1 MAFKRATWHSGL
13 TYKQVCRSCQTEV
26 VYDDYAL
33 DFRPWY
39 ADGFV
44 YCPKCHTPLRHNEN
58 LAVENGKVQ
67 NNIVVN
73 ESAPSHIEINDAQV
87 VTEGERANFCPK
99 CGKKFEDADNFCS
112 VCGTKR

>member
-1 MAFKRATWHSGL
+1 MAFQRATWHSGL

-26 VYDDYAL
+26 IYDDFAL

-58 LAVENGKVQ
+58 LAVGREPVA
-67 NNIVVN
+67 NNITIN
-73 ESAPSHIEINDAQV
+73 ESAPSHIT
-87 VTEGERANFCPK
+87 TEDSQISSSRPNFCTK
-99 CGKKFEDADNFCS
+99 CGKKFEENDNFCAA
-112 VCGTKR
+112 CGTKR

>member
-58 LAVENGKVQ
+58 LAVGSDPVN
-67 NNIVVN
+67 NNITVN
-73 ESAPSHIEINDAQV
+73 ETETSHIEINDNVAD
-87 VTEGERANFCPK
+87 GFRANFCPK
-99 CGKKFEDADNFCS
+99 CGKKFEESDNFCAA
-112 VCGTKR
+112 CGTKR